1 VSITVLFF
9 SLTASIPAVNDGV
22 TPRTRAGLF
31 SNLVFFVATGV
42 LVVRGRAVS
51 PTNVR
56 DLRVLSHKRSV
67 RSIGFLM
74 LESVEVSVRML
85 GKEIR
90 DTGNGLVVEVE
101 TGVRIE
107 GVEKQV
113 SQIFI
118 NLMLNPS
125 RRRTR
130 RDRRLLGRIA
140 DFSRHDMRPAGAALT
155 A

>member
-140 DFSRHDMRPAGAALT
+140 DFSRHDMRPAVAALT